1 MKKSTRILSLL
12 LALVMLFTV
21 PTPTYA
27 MSAKNAK
34 AHRTFAAQL
43 KKDKKRYCNNF
54 QPKLKYTF
62 ADIDGD
68 HVDELITYPG
78 YGYLSQV
85 IYDYQ
90 NGKIKKVAIVSQGTF
105 TRFYRKN
112 KIITVK
118 NSGHMGV
125 LYDYYMKYSS
135 SSHKYKIVAYAQ
147 KDYGNRDYDEKP
159 ISTTYYVNNK
169 QTSKSKYQAYIKKL
183 SNKKDTGIKFSSLKW
198 KRY

>member
-21 PTPTYA
+21 PTPAYA
-27 MSAKNAK
+27 MSARNKK
-34 AHRTFAAQL
+34 AHKALTTQL
-43 KKDKKRYCNNF
+43 KKDKRRYCNNY

-62 ADIDGD
+62 ADVDGD

-78 YGYLSQV
+78 YGV
-85 IYDYQ
+85 ITQIVYDYK
-90 NGKIKKVAIVSQGTF
+90 NGHITKAATTSQGGF
-105 TRFYRKN
+105 TRFYRKSQ
-112 KIITVK
+112 IITIK
-118 NSGHMGV
+118 NSGHMGT
-125 LYDYYMKYSS
+125 LFDSYLKFNKKSN
-135 SSHKYKIVAYAQ
+135 KYKTVAYAE
-147 KDYGNRDYDEKP
+147 KYYGNRDYSEKP

-183 SNKKDTGIKFSSLKW
+183 SAKKETGIKFSSLKW

>member
-21 PTPTYA
+21 PTPAYA
-27 MSAKNAK
+27 MSARNKK
-34 AHRTFAAQL
+34 AHKALTTQL
-43 KKDKKRYCNNF
+43 KKDKRKYCSYG
-54 QPKLKYTF
+54 KLKYVY

-68 HVDELITYPG
+68 HVDELITVPG
-78 YGYLSQV
+78 YGYLTQA

-90 NGKIKKVAIVSQGTF
+90 NGKVKTVAVVGQGTF

-112 KIITVK
+112 KIITIK

-147 KDYGNRDYDEKP
+147 KDYGNRSYDEKP
-159 ISTTYYVNNK
+159 ISTTYHVNNK

-183 SNKKDTGIKFSSLKW
+183 SAKKETGIRFSSLKW